1 MRKQALL
8 SAVAVIGLV
17 GGLWT
22 ALDGQINAQAA
33 GRNFAPMPA
42 RAPLAMAPRAQ
53 QAGAPAAAP
62 APSAET
68 FRQYCVGCHNERMK
82 GNFGN
87 LSLEALDPADVS
99 GHAEIL
105 EKVVRKIRKG
115 QMPPAG
121 RPRPDAPAF
130 EAFVSSLENALDRTA
145 TQEPNPGRVISRRLN
160 RVEYVN
166 AIYDLIG
173 LEVNG
178 SELLPS
184 DMAGFGFDNNA
195 DVLSITPGLM
205 SRYITAATKISRVAL
220 ATSEN
225 RPATNVYKVEVG
237 TRQDAR
243 MSEDMTFTAFGGL
256 GVKHTFPLDGEYAFQ
271 IRLLR
276 DQD

>member
-87 LSLEALDPADVS
+87 LSLEGLDPADAS

-105 EKVVRKIRKG
+105 EKVVRIIRKV
-115 QMPPAG
+115 QMSPAY
-121 RPRPDAPAF
+121 RVRLDASAYEDF
-130 EAFVSSLENALDRTA
+130 
-145 TQEPNPGRVISRRLN
+145 IS
-160 RVEYVN
+160 
-166 AIYDLIG
+166 
-173 LEVNG
+173 
-178 SELLPS
+178 
-184 DMAGFGFDNNA
+184 F
-195 DVLSITPGLM
+195 
-205 SRYITAATKISRVAL
+205 L
-220 ATSEN
+220 AT
-225 RPATNVYKVEVG
+225 A
-237 TRQDAR
+237 
-243 MSEDMTFTAFGGL
+243 
-256 GVKHTFPLDGEYAFQ
+256 
-271 IRLLR
+271 
-276 DQD
+276 